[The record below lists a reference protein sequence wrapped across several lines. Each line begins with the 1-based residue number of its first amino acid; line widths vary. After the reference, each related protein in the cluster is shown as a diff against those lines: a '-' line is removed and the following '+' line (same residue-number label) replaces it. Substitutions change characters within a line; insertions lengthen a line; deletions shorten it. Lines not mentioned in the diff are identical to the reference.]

1 MAGVIHRKVLPRPSA
16 SVVYELTA
24 YGEALEDVV
33 LALGLWGA
41 MAMGEPQPGE
51 IATVDSVTMALRST
65 FRPEAARGLST
76 SYEFRLGDIVLSARI
91 DDGALTVLPGP
102 SPDADLVLEC
112 GPELRALMAGEVGPA
127 EAVEK
132 GMVALTGDP
141 ADLARLVEVF
151 HIPPMPASA

>member
-1 MAGVIHRKVLPRPSA
+1 
-16 SVVYELTA
+16 
-24 YGEALEDVV
+24 
-33 LALGLWGA
+33 
-41 MAMGEPQPGE
+41 
-51 IATVDSVTMALRST
+51 
-65 FRPEAARGLST
+65 
-76 SYEFRLGDIVLSARI
+76 VLSARI